1 MILSSSFHLPV
12 LLPEI
17 VSYLRVKRGKKYI
30 DATLGGGGHSF
41 EILRLGGIVLGI
53 DVDQDAI
60 EYIKKKLGIGNWE
73 LGINKRIFIEQ
84 GNFADLLDIAK
95 KHGFNQVDGI
105 LFDLGMSSYQLD
117 LSGRGFSYLK
127 EELLDMRMDKNRERR
142 AVDIVNLASEE
153 ELYEIFTKYAEE
165 LHSRDVASAIVCS
178 RALESI
184 KTTRDLIKIIKTAL
198 RNDNLSNR
206 VYARIFQALRIA
218 VNEELEV
225 LKKGLKQGWEL
236 LSEGGRLLV
245 ISYHSLEDRLVK
257 AFYKRNE
264 DLGFLKIV
272 NKKPIKASLFE
283 RNRNPRARSA
293 KLRIAEKIWR

>member
-184 KTTRDLIKIIKTAL
+184 QTTRDLIKIIKTAL

-283 RNRNPRARSA
+283 RNRNQRARSA